1 MSLKQDRTGTRNSE
15 DLRRR
20 INVGAITEAT
30 DKVDASTEIVNKLN
44 YQVIELNTQVTG
56 LNNSVTNT
64 RNTYVST
71 NNQTF
76 TEEQKTRARNNIGAG
91 NSSFSGSYDDLED
104 KPTSL
109 SNINTTESNK
119 LANIEANAQVNKIE
133 GVYINGEELT
143 PTNKKV
149 NIYVDKSMS
158 DYSENPV
165 QNKVV
170 KAYIDAN
177 SSSGSSSA
185 IYQEYH
191 TDYAGYVWF
200 NDGFLVQWGRTSVTP
215 TAINTDTTARITYT
229 YSYDNIPDRKTEVSS
244 ATPTVAKVTSGGG
257 TTTSLSKQ
265 GMNIYVNS
273 STTRA
278 VTVDWLATGYKGT

>member
-1 MSLKQDRTGTRNSE
+1 MSIKQDRTGTRTAE

-20 INVGAITEAT
+20 LNVKAIDESVEKVEENQQTV
-30 DKVDASTEIVNKLN
+30 DNLGRSVDA
-44 YQVIELNTQVTG
+44 
-56 LNNSVTNT
+56 LNNSLTNT
-64 RNTYVST
+64 RKDYVST
-71 NNQTF
+71 LNQTF
-76 TEEQKTRARNNIGAG
+76 TEAQKLQARTNIGAG

-109 SNINTTESNK
+109 ADINTTESNK
-119 LANIEANAQVNKIE
+119 LANIEANAQVNKLERIFV
-133 GVYINGEELT
+133 GGEEIT
-143 PTNKKV
+143 PTNKAV
-149 NIYVDKSMS
+149 NLYVDSSMS

-165 QNKVV
+165 QNKVI

-191 TDYAGYVWF
+191 TDYAGYIWF

-215 TAINTDTTARITYT
+215 SAINTDTTARITYT

>member
-1 MSLKQDRTGTRNSE
+1 MSIKQDRTGTRTAE

-20 INVGAITEAT
+20 LNVKAIDESVEKTEENQQTVDNLGKSVGA
-30 DKVDASTEIVNKLN
+30 LN
-44 YQVIELNTQVTG
+44 DSL
-56 LNNSVTNT
+56 TNT
-64 RNTYVST
+64 RKDYVST
-71 NNQTF
+71 LNQTF
-76 TEEQKTRARNNIGAG
+76 TEEQKARARSNIGAG
-91 NSSFSGSYDDLED
+91 NSSFSGSYDDLKD
-104 KPTSL
+104 KPSSL
-109 SNINTTESNK
+109 ADINTTESNK
-119 LANIEANAQVNKIE
+119 LANIEANAQVNVLEKI
-133 GVYINGEELT
+133 YIAGEELT
-143 PTNKKV
+143 PTNKAV
-149 NIYVDKSMS
+149 NLFVDSSMS

-165 QNKVV
+165 QNKVI

-177 SSSGSSSA
+177 SGGGSSSA
-185 IYQEYH
+185 VYQEYH

-215 TAINTDTTARITYT
+215 TAVDTDTTARITYT

-244 ATPTVAKVTSGGG
+244 ATPSVAKVTSGGG
-257 TTTSLSKQ
+257 TTTALSKQ